1 VLGLVTL
8 EDLLE
13 EVVGDIDDE
22 HDEQHPVTAPA

>member
-1 VLGLVTL
+1 VTL

-22 HDEQHPVTAPA
+22 HDEQHPVSATP